1 MKQKKM
7 CKLKIVGLAERERR
21 LFKMYLYEIGYTLE
35 DVGTI
40 AAVRETEVKK
50 LKKFVELLNGSI
62 EILDTWEVAN
72 YF

>member
-1 MKQKKM
+1 M
-7 CKLKIVGLAERERR
+7 
-21 LFKMYLYEIGYTLE
+21 FKMYLYEIGYTLE

-40 AAVRETEVKK
+40 EAVREVEVKK
-50 LKKFVELLNGSI
+50 LKKFVELLNGNI

>member
-1 MKQKKM
+1 MTRPAKPGRVLRPTKTEPLEPK
-7 CKLKIVGLAERERR
+7 
-21 LFKMYLYEIGYTLE
+21 FGYTLE

-40 AAVRETEVKK
+40 AAVREAEVKK
-50 LKKFVELLNGSI
+50 LKKFVELLNGNI

>member
-7 CKLKIVGLAERERR
+7 CKLKIVGLAERECR
-21 LFKMYLYEIGYTLE
+21 LYTLE

-40 AAVRETEVKK
+40 AAVREAEVKK
-50 LKKFVELLNGSI
+50 LKKFVELLNGNI